1 MSRPPPETNAAPCFD
16 GDAEKLLGIVQR
28 TVAEL
33 RPQAAAGLRVSLH
46 SVLDRDL
53 GVDSL
58 ARVELWSRIEHEF
71 GVRLP
76 ENLFASADTPA
87 DVLRVLRVLHGRTG
101 AAAVQPLPAADSGDA
116 PTTAGQTPDTART
129 LMDVLEWHLRYQP
142 RHTHVRLLGE
152 SDQPEDISYGA
163 LHQGAQAVAA
173 GLQRSG
179 LRAGQTVA
187 LMLPTGRDFLFG
199 FFGILLAGGVP
210 VPIYPPLRLSQIEDH
225 LRRQAG
231 ILSNAEARVLIT
243 VTEAKLLA
251 RLLRPQVPSLT
262 HITSVAELGSTGG
275 ECVTPPRQ
283 AQDLAFLQ
291 YTSGSTGQ
299 PKGVMVSHAN
309 LLANLRAMGAAL
321 NVGPQDVF
329 VSWLPMYHDMGLIG
343 AWLGSLYY
351 GYSLVL
357 MSPLAFLARP
367 ARWLWAI
374 DRFRGTLS
382 AAPNFAYELC
392 LSKLADA
399 DLEGLDLSSW
409 RLAFNGAEPV
419 SPETLQRFAER
430 FARYGLAPT
439 AQAPVYGLA
448 EATLGV
454 AFPPLGREA
463 LVERVQR
470 EAFQARG
477 KALPTAAD
485 AGATLR
491 FVSSGR
497 PLPGHQLR
505 IVDGNGVELPER
517 CEGHLQFCGP
527 STTAGYFRNPEET
540 RRVLRDGWM
549 DSLDFAYMAGGE
561 VYLTGR
567 AKDLIIRAGRNIY
580 PYDVEAA
587 VGSLPGLRKGCV
599 AVFGSPDPATGT
611 ERLVVVAES
620 RETETAAR
628 QRLQQEVNRIV
639 VDLTGVP
646 PDAIVLAPPHSV
658 LKTSSGKIRRA
669 ASRELYECGE
679 LGRPRL
685 AVWRQL
691 LRLALQ
697 AARGQ
702 FGRGWQTARTA
713 LYAAYIWLLFW
724 LVAPLTW
731 LGVAILPRQRW
742 CRALTRAAARLFVRL
757 AGVPFSVTGLEHLP
771 ESGVSVLAANHAS
784 YLDGVILCAALPT
797 EFAFVAKRELADQ
810 WLAGR
815 FLRKLGAR
823 FVERFDLQRS
833 TEDAEALAGVIAAGQ
848 SLLFF
853 PEGTLTREPGL
864 RAFHMGAF
872 VLAARAGAALLPVAI
887 RGTRM
892 VLRDGQWFPHRGAI
906 HVGICAPLLAE
917 GPGWLEAIKLRDA
930 TMAVLL
936 EHLDESERTLS
947 AT

>member
-1 MSRPPPETNAAPCFD
+1 MSRPPPETRAVPHSD
-16 GDAEKLLGIVQR
+16 GDAEKLLEIVQR
-28 TVAEL
+28 TVVEL
-33 RPQAAAGLRVSLH
+33 RPQAAEGLRVTLH

-76 ENLFASADTPA
+76 ETLFASADTPG
-87 DVLRVLRVLHGRTG
+87 DVLRVLHRRQG
-101 AAAVQPLPAADSGDA
+101 AEAVRPLSSSDASEA
-116 PTTAGQTPDTART
+116 PTATGQAPDSART
-129 LMDVLEWHLRYQP
+129 LIEVLEWHVRHQP
-142 RHTHVRLLGE
+142 QHPHVRLLDE
-152 SDQPEDISYGA
+152 SEQPEDISYGA
-163 LHQGAQAVAA
+163 LHQDALAVAA

-179 LRAGQTVA
+179 LQAGQTVA
-187 LMLPTGRDFLFG
+187 LMLPTGRDFLHG
-199 FFGILLAGGVP
+199 FFGTLLAGGVP

-231 ILSNAEARVLIT
+231 ILRNAEVKVLIT
-243 VTEAKLLA
+243 VTQAKLLA
-251 RLLRPQVPSLT
+251 RLLQPQVPSLT
-262 HITSVAELGSTGG
+262 RIATVAELTGEGG
-275 ECVTPPRQ
+275 ECITPARQ
-283 AQDLAFLQ
+283 PDDLAFLQ

-299 PKGVMVSHAN
+299 PKGVMVSHAS
-309 LLANLRAMGAAL
+309 LLANLRAMGGAL

-382 AAPNFAYELC
+382 GAPNFAYELC
-392 LSKLADA
+392 LSKLADG

-409 RLAFNGAEPV
+409 RVAFNGAEPV
-419 SPETLQRFAER
+419 SPDTLQRFTER
-430 FARYGLAPT
+430 FVRYGLAPT
-439 AQAPVYGLA
+439 ALAPVYGLA

-454 AFPPLGREA
+454 AFPPLNRGP
-463 LVERVQR
+463 LIDRVQR

-477 KALPTAAD
+477 NALPAEAD
-485 AGATLR
+485 ASATLR

-497 PLPGHQLR
+497 PLPGHQIR
-505 IVDGNGVELPER
+505 IVDGRGIELPER
-517 CEGHLQFCGP
+517 SEGHLQFSGP
-527 STTAGYFRNPEET
+527 STTGGYYRNLEET
-540 RRVLRDGWM
+540 RRVLRDGWF

-587 VGSLPGLRKGCV
+587 VGNLPGLRKGCI

-611 ERLVVVAES
+611 ERLVVLAES
-620 RETETAAR
+620 YEKEAAAR

-646 PDAIVLAPPHSV
+646 PDDIVLAPPHSV

-669 ASRELYECGE
+669 ASRELYERGE
-679 LGRPRL
+679 VDRPHL

-691 LRLALQ
+691 LRLVLQ
-697 AARGQ
+697 AVRGQ
-702 FGRGWQTARTA
+702 FGRSWRTCSAA

-724 LVAPLTW
+724 LVTPLTW

-742 CRALTRAAARLFVRL
+742 CRSFTRAAARLFVRL
-757 AGVPFSVTGLEHLP
+757 AGVPFSVTGLERLP
-771 ESGVSVLAANHAS
+771 ESRVSVLAVNHAS
-784 YLDGVILCAALPT
+784 YLDGIILCAALPPQ
-797 EFAFVAKRELADQ
+797 FSFVAKRELADQ
-810 WLAGR
+810 WIAGL

-833 TEDAEALAGVIAAGQ
+833 AADTEPLAEALQTGQ
-848 SLLFF
+848 PLVFF
-853 PEGTLTREPGL
+853 PEGTFTREPGL
-864 RAFHMGAF
+864 RTFHMGAF
-872 VLAARAGAALLPVAI
+872 VLAARVGVPLLPVAI
-887 RGTRM
+887 RGTRR
-892 VLRDGQWFPHRGAI
+892 VLRDGQWFPRHGAI
-906 HVGICAPLLAE
+906 HVNVCPPLLAQ
-917 GPGWLEAIKLRDA
+917 GAGWIEAIKLRDA
-930 TMAVLL
+930 TIAVLL
-936 EHLDESERTLS
+936 EHLDESER
-947 AT
+947 AQHAG

>member
-1 MSRPPPETNAAPCFD
+1 MSRPPPETRAVPHSD
-16 GDAEKLLGIVQR
+16 GDAEKLLEIVQR
-28 TVAEL
+28 TVVEL
-33 RPQAAAGLRVSLH
+33 RPQAAEGLQVTLQ

-71 GVRLP
+71 AVRLP

-87 DVLRVLRVLHGRTG
+87 DVLRVLRSRPG
-101 AAAVQPLPAADSGDA
+101 AEAARPLPFSEA
-116 PTTAGQTPDTART
+116 PVASGQTPDTAQT
-129 LMDVLEWHLRYQP
+129 LIEVLEWHVRHQP
-142 RHTHVRLLGE
+142 QYPHVRLLDE

-163 LHQGAQAVAA
+163 LHQGALAVAA

-179 LRAGQTVA
+179 LQAGQAVA
-187 LMLPTGRDFLFG
+187 LMLPTGRDFLYG

-231 ILSNAEARVLIT
+231 ILRNAEAKVLIT
-243 VTEAKLLA
+243 VTQAKLLA

-262 HITSVAELGSTGG
+262 RIASVAELTGEGG
-275 ECVTPPRQ
+275 ECVTPARQ
-283 AQDLAFLQ
+283 PDDIAFLQ

-309 LLANLRAMGAAL
+309 LLANLRAMGTAL
-321 NVGPQDVF
+321 KVGPQDVF

-367 ARWLWAI
+367 ARWLWTI
-374 DRFRGTLS
+374 DRLRGTLS

-409 RLAFNGAEPV
+409 RVAFNGAEPV
-419 SPETLQRFAER
+419 SPDTLQRFTER
-430 FARYGLAPT
+430 FVRYGLAPT
-439 AQAPVYGLA
+439 ALAPVYGLA

-454 AFPPLGREA
+454 AFPPLNRGP
-463 LVERVQR
+463 LIDRVQR
-470 EAFQARG
+470 EAFQAG
-477 KALPTAAD
+477 GNALPAE

-497 PLPGHQLR
+497 PLPGHQIR
-505 IVDGNGVELPER
+505 IVDGNGVEVPER
-517 CEGHLQFCGP
+517 SEGHLQFSGP
-527 STTAGYFRNPEET
+527 STTGGYYRNPEET
-540 RRVLRDGWM
+540 RRVLCDGWF

-587 VGSLPGLRKGCV
+587 VGNLPGLRKGCI

-611 ERLVVVAES
+611 ERLVVLAES
-620 RETETAAR
+620 YEKEAAAR
-628 QRLQQEVNRIV
+628 QRLQQEINRIV

-646 PDAIVLAPPHSV
+646 PDDIVLAPPHSV

-669 ASRELYECGE
+669 ASRELYERGE
-679 LGRPRL
+679 VGRPHL

-691 LRLALQ
+691 LRLVLQ
-697 AARGQ
+697 AVRGH
-702 FGRGWQTARTA
+702 FGRSWRACRAA

-724 LVAPLTW
+724 LVTPLTW
-731 LGVAILPRQRW
+731 LGVALLPRQRW
-742 CRALTRAAARLFVRL
+742 CRSFTRAAARLFVRL
-757 AGVPFSVTGLEHLP
+757 AGVPFSVTGLERLP
-771 ESGVSVLAANHAS
+771 ESRVSVLAVNHAS
-784 YLDGVILCAALPT
+784 YLDGIILCAALPPQ
-797 EFAFVAKRELADQ
+797 FSFVAKRELAEQ
-810 WLAGR
+810 WIAGL

-833 TEDAEALAGVIAAGQ
+833 AADTEPLAEALQAGQ
-848 SLLFF
+848 PLVFF
-853 PEGTLTREPGL
+853 PEGTFTREPGL
-864 RAFHMGAF
+864 RTFHMGAF
-872 VLAARAGAALLPVAI
+872 VLAARVGVPLLPVAI
-887 RGTRM
+887 RGTRR
-892 VLRDGQWFPHRGAI
+892 VLRDGQWFPRHGAI
-906 HVGICAPLLAE
+906 HVSVCPPLLAQ
-917 GPGWLEAIKLRDA
+917 GPGWIEAIKLRDA
-930 TMAVLL
+930 TIAVLL
-936 EHLDESERTLS
+936 EHLDESERAQL
-947 AT
+947 AG